1 MELLTRSGSHTFD
14 DFCGLIRDDQKADL
28 IDGVIYIASPESTE
42 ANCLFLWLAS
52 LMVDFA
58 EVKDL
63 GSVFGSRVAIRL
75 DDRNGPEPDVLFVC
89 KHRSDIVQKNHID
102 GPPDLVVEVVSPES
116 VHRDYVTKRD
126 LYQQFGIPEYWIIDE
141 ELDRIILHRLDRQG
155 EYRVV
160 RPRKGV
166 LTSRAMPG
174 FWLRIDWLWQ
184 ETRPMKVTALA
195 QLLGEDGE
203 H

>member
-1 MELLTRSGSHTFD
+1 MELLTRSGSYTFD
-14 DFCGLIRDDQKADL
+14 DFCATIRDDQKADL
-28 IDGVIYIASPESTE
+28 IDGVIYMASPESIE
-42 ANCLFLWLAS
+42 ANDLFVWLLRLLA
-52 LMVDFA
+52 DYA
-58 EVKDL
+58 DARDL
-63 GSVFGSRVAIRL
+63 GSVYGSRVAIRL
-75 DDRNGPEPDVLFVC
+75 DNRNGPEPDILFVR
-89 KHRSDIVQKNHID
+89 KDRSDIVQKNHID
-102 GPPDLVVEVVSPES
+102 GAPDLVVEVVSPES

-126 LYQQFGIPEYWIIDE
+126 LYQQFGISEYWVIDE
-141 ELDRIILHRLDRQG
+141 ELNRVILYRLDRQG

-203 H
+203 R